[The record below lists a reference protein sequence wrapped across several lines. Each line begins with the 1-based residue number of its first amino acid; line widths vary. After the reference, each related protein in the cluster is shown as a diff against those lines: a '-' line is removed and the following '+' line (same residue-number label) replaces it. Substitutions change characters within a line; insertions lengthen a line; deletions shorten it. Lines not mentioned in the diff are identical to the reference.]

1 MYLNTFIDINKVYVT
16 TKNVYTKYMAKDIYE
31 TAYELKDLLLQDE
44 RIKRLNELETKMNNN
59 DEVIALAYQKDLA
72 VSNYSDALNH
82 FDEKSNEVKKA
93 QKELYEKKLALDTHP
108 IVREY
113 LDAYKEVRDL
123 YIQIS
128 GLLFD
133 ELNLKLKEHK

>member
-1 MYLNTFIDINKVYVT
+1 MKI
-16 TKNVYTKYMAKDIYE
+16 VYTKGMAKDIYE
-31 TAYELKDLLLQDE
+31 TAYELKDLLSSDE
-44 RIKRLNELETKMNNN
+44 RIKRLNELETKMNNDN
-59 DEVIALAYQKDLA
+59 EVIALAYQKDVA

-82 FDEKSNEVKKA
+82 FGEDSPEVKNA

-108 IVREY
+108 LVREY

-123 YIQIS
+123 YIQMN

-133 ELNLKLKEHK
+133 GLNIKLKEHK